1 MNKSPIKLPVILEQ
15 ESVMTLKS
23 LSSKKV
29 TTSAALM
36 KILESPI
43 NLTVINNLDFE
54 IQILNEVEAI
64 AGVGL

>member
-1 MNKSPIKLPVILEQ
+1 VNKSPIKLPVILEQ